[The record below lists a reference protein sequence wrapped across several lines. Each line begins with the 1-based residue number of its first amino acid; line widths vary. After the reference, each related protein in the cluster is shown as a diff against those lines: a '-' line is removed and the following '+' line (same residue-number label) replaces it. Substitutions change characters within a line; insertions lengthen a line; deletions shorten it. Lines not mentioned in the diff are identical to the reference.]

1 MRKLVGYLDG
11 VIMVSLFML
20 VGNIGYASAMTE
32 SGPVFEMQELYK
44 GMRGPNIVVAT
55 DGSVLAF
62 ARWGELLRRSEDKG
76 KTWSAVKEVG
86 VDSRGSAIV
95 DDNRG
100 HVMVVDGRGGHLWR
114 SLDHGKT
121 WKREEIEFK
130 PNGNGHGIPKTVPVD
145 TGASE
150 SGITLHYGK
159 HKGRLLMPGRIQP
172 PYGTN
177 DQEWWMYNYNT
188 AIYSDDGG
196 KTWQTGSPV
205 QSGTGEGTL
214 AELSNGNIYY
224 NSRSH
229 MSVDHRRQI
238 AWSYD
243 GGHMWT
249 DWRVSTQLFE
259 IGQPHYFKYGKKP
272 SYGCAAGL
280 VRMPLEMT
288 GGMDVL
294 LYSAPDDPGGSRV
307 RMTVWASFDQGE
319 TWPVKRLVYEGH
331 SAYSSLSADRDGN
344 VYLLFEWG
352 KDKLYESIYV
362 AKFNLDWLANGEDW
376 RRYQ

>member
-1 MRKLVGYLDG
+1 MRKLVGYLEG
-11 VIMVSLFML
+11 VLMGSLFML
-20 VGNIGYASAMTE
+20 SGHFGYASAMTQ
-32 SGPVFEMQELYK
+32 SVPVFEMQELYK

-62 ARWGELLRRSEDKG
+62 GKWGELLRRSEDGG
-76 KTWSAVKEVG
+76 KTWSTVQKVG

-95 DDNRG
+95 DDNNG
-100 HVMVVDGRGGHLWR
+100 HVMIVDGRGGYVWR
-114 SLDHGKT
+114 SRDHGKT
-121 WKREEIEFK
+121 WKREEAEFK
-130 PNGNGHGIPKTVPVD
+130 PNGNGHGIPGNVPTD

-159 HKGRLLMPGRIQP
+159 HKGRLLMPARIQP
-172 PYGTN
+172 PHGTN

-196 KTWQTGSPV
+196 KTWQTGGPV

-249 DWRVSTQLFE
+249 DWRVSTHLFE

-280 VRMPLEMT
+280 VRLPLEVT
-288 GGMDVL
+288 GGKDVL

-307 RMTVWASFDQGE
+307 RMSVWASFDQGE
-319 TWPVKRLVYEGH
+319 TWPVKRLVHEGP
-331 SAYSSLSADRDGN
+331 SAYSSLAADRNGN

-362 AKFNLDWLANGEDW
+362 AKFNLDWLAKGENW
-376 RRYQ
+376 REF